1 MLGVSLEQEPSAET
15 TNAQAPTGNQ
25 HTQNPRRRRH
35 RRRHDVIAHTAL
47 AVTITVCAT
56 VLAMTN
62 KINPEHVLAAYGLA
76 AAASGAPLVVRRNGG
91 AS

>member
-1 MLGVSLEQEPSAET
+1 
-15 TNAQAPTGNQ
+15 
-25 HTQNPRRRRH
+25 
-35 RRRHDVIAHTAL
+35 
-47 AVTITVCAT
+47 
-56 VLAMTN
+56 MTN